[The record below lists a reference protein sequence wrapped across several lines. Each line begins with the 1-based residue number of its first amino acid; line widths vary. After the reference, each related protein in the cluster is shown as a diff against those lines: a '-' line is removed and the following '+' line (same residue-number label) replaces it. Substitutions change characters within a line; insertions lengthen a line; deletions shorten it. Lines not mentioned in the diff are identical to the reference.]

1 MVQELS
7 KQEKERLS
15 FETCICCK
23 NRSIKWLQWNVV
35 ARYGKWFANA
45 RDITEIKEVEKIRN
59 YIATVVKQSN
69 DAVYIHDQEGEIK
82 AIWHIPAAAQTH

>member
-15 FETCICCK
+15 FETRIYCK

-35 ARYGKWFANA
+35 ARYGKWFVNA

-59 YIATVVKQSN
+59 YIATLPNNPMMLFTFMIRK
-69 DAVYIHDQEGEIK
+69 EK
-82 AIWHIPAAAQTH
+82 